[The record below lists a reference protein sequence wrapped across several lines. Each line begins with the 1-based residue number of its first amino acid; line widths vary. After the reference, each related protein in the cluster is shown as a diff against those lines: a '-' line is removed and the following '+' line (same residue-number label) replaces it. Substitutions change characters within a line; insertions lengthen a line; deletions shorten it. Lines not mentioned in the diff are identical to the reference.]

1 MGWTSFRGILFIYE
15 ITTDN
20 FTVNFQAT
28 NVKRGELT
36 NKMLNEQYNES
47 QEADFYKRYDNIH
60 ESRTIY
66 SMKVEK
72 EVFLKGKVY
81 LESQFITWKTQDL
94 IRKFH
99 I

>member
-1 MGWTSFRGILFIYE
+1 MILLLLWFLSFGLFIYE

-20 FTVNFQAT
+20 FIVNFQAT
-28 NVKRGELT
+28 SVKRGELT

-47 QEADFYKRYDNIH
+47 QEADFYRRYDNIH

-72 EVFLKGKVY
+72 EVFLKNFILQKVI
-81 LESQFITWKTQDL
+81 QKNF
-94 IRKFH
+94 
-99 I
+99 